1 MNLSRTDLLS
11 LEEYSETRQQFRTE
25 VMAHKKIRLLKLG
38 NHIALIFE
46 DRLTVQYQI
55 QEMLRIEKVFESSGI
70 QEELDAYN
78 PLIPDGNNWKCTLMI
93 QYEDIEERRQRLR
106 DLVGVEDKVWIQIDE
121 SPKVYPVADE
131 DLERANEEKTSAVHF
146 LRYPLTAEM
155 IEQVK
160 SGCKVHAGVDH
171 PEYPLDPVEMNQQM
185 VSSLVADLN

>member
-11 LEEYSETRQQFRTE
+11 LEEYSEKRQQFRTE
-25 VMAHKKIRLLKLG
+25 VMAHKKIRQLKLG

-46 DRLTVQYQI
+46 DRLTIQYQI
-55 QEMLRIEKVFESSGI
+55 QEMLRIEKIFESSGI
-70 QEELDAYN
+70 QEELDTYN
-78 PLIPDGNNWKCTLMI
+78 PLIPDGDNWKCTLMI

-121 SPKVYPVADE
+121 SLKVYPVADE

-155 IEQVK
+155 IKQLK

-171 PEYPLDPVEMNQQM
+171 PEYPLDPVEMNQEI